1 MWGTQITT
9 PRNHRRIIHSDD
21 RWPWPSLGGELYRDT
36 NISIIHPCDINVDP
50 LAVCPTIPL
59 PLLGTPTTRASQAGL
74 GKTKFSKTS
83 KKRQPAVLVGEM
95 GGMIS

>member
-9 PRNHRRIIHSDD
+9 PRNHRTLLKD
-21 RWPWPSLGGELYRDT
+21 RWLSLGGGLSRDT

-50 LAVCPTIPL
+50 LAACPTLL
-59 PLLGTPTTRASQAGL
+59 PYPTPAWSPHYEGELSRVRKNKIQQ
-74 GKTKFSKTS
+74 TS
-83 KKRQPAVLVGEM
+83 KKRQPAVLVEEM